1 VLAEEVGVSRGV
13 GLVLQGRLVL
23 AGEIGCS
30 HKEEVFYVG
39 WW

>member
-1 VLAEEVGVSRGV
+1 MLAEKIGVSRGV
-13 GLVLQGRLVL
+13 GLVL

-30 HKEEVFYVG
+30 LKEEVFYVG

>member
-1 VLAEEVGVSRGV
+1 MLAEEVGVSREV
-13 GLVLQGRLVL
+13 RLVL
-23 AGEIGCS
+23 AGEVGVS